1 MMPGTSGCAG
11 TRSESAMPNALTG
24 TARTT
29 PASGPAAAMSNSTL
43 RFGMNGDMRI
53 TAPIVPKSI
62 GIGMK

>member
-1 MMPGTSGCAG
+1 MPGPSGSAG
-11 TRSESAMPNALTG
+11 TWSESATPNALSG
-24 TARTT
+24 TARTS